1 MFFTCPAAIKFGPN
15 PFVSCIASTAKIEL
29 GRTTYPVMVT
39 AMFLIQKAIHG
50 KSLSILQEM
59 YKHII
64 TSEKGSVEKN
74 TQQRNQKKTVGGTR
88 STEIE
93 YLKFK

>member
-1 MFFTCPAAIKFGPN
+1 MFFICPVAFKFGPN

-64 TSEKGSVEKN
+64 TPKRDPS
-74 TQQRNQKKTVGGTR
+74 KKTHNK
-88 STEIE
+88 EI
-93 YLKFK
+93 KGRQ